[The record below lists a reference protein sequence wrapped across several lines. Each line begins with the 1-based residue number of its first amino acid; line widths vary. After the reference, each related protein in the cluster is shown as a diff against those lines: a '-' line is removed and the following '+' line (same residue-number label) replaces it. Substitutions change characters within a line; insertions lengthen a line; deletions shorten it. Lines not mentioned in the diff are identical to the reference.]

1 MQQTKLNAHGMA
13 IRFFMSALAAAGI
26 FVAATQVAQATDS
39 IAAIANN
46 PDQFDKKSINVRGI
60 VTQFTEHT
68 SRLGVA
74 YDTFTICVDAAGAC
88 VPVFAWGRRLPIT
101 NGKTVTVYG
110 IYYLVNHNH
119 GYAFPN
125 EIEAGTVY

>member
-1 MQQTKLNAHGMA
+1 LQQTNLNAHRMA
-13 IRFFMSALAAAGI
+13 RRFLSALAVAGI
-26 FVAATQVAQATDS
+26 VLAGIQAAQATDS
-39 IAAIANN
+39 IATIAGN

-60 VTQFTEHT
+60 VTQFAEHT

-74 YDTFTICVDAAGAC
+74 YDTFTLCADTAGAC